1 VIAVSQRNRTATI
14 GINGRSWYRPD
25 RPFGGY
31 EQSGIEREMDVVGF
45 EEYLQVTSLPG
56 PA

>member
-14 GINGRSWYRPD
+14 GINGRCGTGPTH
-25 RPFGGY
+25 PFGGY
-31 EQSGIEREMDVVGF
+31 EQSGIEREMGVVGF
-45 EEYLQVTSLPG
+45 EEYLQVKSLPG